1 MNKSIIKIKELLTSF
16 FKKKSYGN
24 VFGSFSGSSSSAG
37 AVYKS
42 YAYACINARAEN
54 VAKAMFY
61 FYNDKTHKEITNH
74 PFIDLL
80 AKPNKYNQS
89 FKEILHKISTSLDL
103 YGNAYLYVSR
113 GIRKVPVS
121 LYFLPSK
128 MVVPVLNQNLT
139 AIDSYDYLIA
149 NKKLSYKPAD
159 IIHFSIPDPDNNLL
173 GKATVSSFNHSG
185 FNSPPLA
192 ANRK

>member
-1 MNKSIIKIKELLTSF
+1 MPL
-16 FKKKSYGN
+16 
-24 VFGSFSGSSSSAG
+24 SSA
-37 AVYKS
+37 
-42 YAYACINARAEN
+42 
-54 VAKAMFY
+54 
-61 FYNDKTHKEITNH
+61 
-74 PFIDLL
+74 L
-80 AKPNKYNQS
+80 ALRFLTCLFS
-89 FKEILHKISTSLDL
+89 TILKNI
-103 YGNAYLYVSR
+103 
-113 GIRKVPVS
+113 S